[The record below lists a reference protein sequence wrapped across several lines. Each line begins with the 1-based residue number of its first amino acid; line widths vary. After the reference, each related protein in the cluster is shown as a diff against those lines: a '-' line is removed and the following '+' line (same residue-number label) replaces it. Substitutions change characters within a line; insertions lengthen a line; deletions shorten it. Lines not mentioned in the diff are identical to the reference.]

1 MRLEQETTPHKLEM
15 SLLKMIVPDAAL
27 MFFLLWAAS
36 GVALFFANALE
47 LRLFILVLPFLGL
60 LSLVLV
66 ALRFY
71 SYWTITIR
79 VMGSLSHLF
88 DEFGDGKATVVAD
101 VPQPFLLFGFLTLRK
116 TTKSPAKHYAFS
128 LKADSQKYKVSIDCL
143 VQRGVYDLAVRIVDW
158 HGLSHDRSMKGNV
171 AFLQKTLPSLSHS
184 IRQEVLESRGVQL
197 TPVASKPALPAPPGI
212 SPVRAKKPLSPPPAL
227 VAKLAIPTTF
237 EQAVEKKNEA
247 EVELEK
253 AKTKKEQEAWREA
266 LYELQEI
273 EKMLKED

>member
-15 SLLKMIVPDAAL
+15 SLLKIIVPDAVL
-27 MFFLLWAAS
+27 MFFLLWVAS
-36 GVALFFANALE
+36 GVALFFASVLE

-71 SYWTITIR
+71 SYWTTIIR

-88 DEFGDGKATVVAD
+88 EEFGDGKATVVAD

-116 TTKSPAKHYAFS
+116 AKKSPAKHYAFS

-143 VQRGVYDLAVRIVDW
+143 VQRGVYDLAVRVVDW
-158 HGLSHDRSMKGNV
+158 HGISHDRSVKGNV

-197 TPVASKPALPAPPGI
+197 APTGKPTLAAPPRI
-212 SPVRAKKPLSPPPAL
+212 SPVRANKPLSPPPAL
-227 VAKLAIPTTF
+227 IAKRAIPTTF
-237 EQAVEKKNEA
+237 EQAVEKKNEV

-253 AKTKKEQEAWREA
+253 AKTKKEQEAWQEA